1 MLWCLIAGILQ
12 PVTRDLCMTPVML
25 NPPSIQGSPWPPPWL
40 NVCKEA
46 SGKCRNDPRSSIS
59 RTVEWSHRGYL
70 ALGFMRTGSPAELLR
85 TRKETMCVFC
95 RGLTA
100 AEGSCYLCHFS
111 TFYSVIN
118 WPGCLPS
125 SDVCAYRPL
134 FHFSPPSFQVSQ
146 AFVRPTTPEKDK
158 EAHREVVRWG

>member
-12 PVTRDLCMTPVML
+12 PVTWDLCMTPVML

-85 TRKETMCVFC
+85 TRKETSVCSAVD
-95 RGLTA
+95 LQLLKDHA
-100 AEGSCYLCHFS
+100 
-111 TFYSVIN
+111 TFVI
-118 WPGCLPS
+118 
-125 SDVCAYRPL
+125 
-134 FHFSPPSFQVSQ
+134 FQPFTQ
-146 AFVRPTTPEKDK
+146 
-158 EAHREVVRWG
+158 